1 MTSDILP
8 KPGGPLP
15 IRSLPTLLVM
25 PRQPGAQTPGSA
37 PWRQCAGTHAAPPG
51 ESSSALGLLSPGAS
65 VSGHPSWQ
73 STAALLSPSVFWPV
87 GPEHTLSLQPS
98 PLYKMTKMATRS
110 FLAAARA
117 SGHPGPPSA
126 GRGPKTQDFP
136 LMPPLG
142 RLLPSKLRSWTL
154 GLSVPGS
161 PDHHLWGTELLVSAW
176 EQVDSLLPMGP
187 EESEPI
193 KARALPAPAGGR
205 LVGFRGEARPPR
217 GCTTLSVA
225 PGAAFPALLSA
236 PRPPLRVPPCFL
248 LAA

>member
-1 MTSDILP
+1 MLAPTQLRLERAVLP
-8 KPGGPLP
+8 
-15 IRSLPTLLVM
+15 
-25 PRQPGAQTPGSA
+25 
-37 PWRQCAGTHAAPPG
+37 WGTCP
-51 ESSSALGLLSPGAS
+51 GLLPPGAS

-73 STAALLSPSVFWPV
+73 STAALLSPSVFRPV
-87 GPEHTLSLQPS
+87 GPEHTLSLQSS
-98 PLYKMTKMATRS
+98 PLYKMTKMAMRS
-110 FLAAARA
+110 FLATARA
-117 SGHPGPPSA
+117 SCHPGPPSA
-126 GRGPKTQDFP
+126 GRGPKTRDFP

-142 RLLPSKLRSWTL
+142 CLLPSKLRSWTL
-154 GLSVPGS
+154 GLSVPGAL
-161 PDHHLWGTELLVSAW
+161 DHHLWGTELSVLAW